1 MPAPDARAA
10 IGGHEPDAPALRG
23 IGIGAGAIL
32 GMVLVAVVVAVLLV
46 RATTPPPSPATPP
59 PFRGETRLSA
69 APQADIA
76 AFRRD
81 KERLLREYAWVDR
94 AHGIVRIPIE
104 QAMALL
110 VARQARRDAAR

>member
-1 MPAPDARAA
+1 MPAPDARAP

-23 IGIGAGAIL
+23 IVIGAGSIL

-46 RATTPPPSPATPP
+46 RATTPPPSPAPP
-59 PFRGETRLSA
+59 PFSGDTRLSA
-69 APQADIA
+69 TPQADIA

-110 VARQARRDAAR
+110 VAQQARRDAAR